1 MCVCVCRHLQ
11 HPDDVIEVRSL
22 RLADT
27 GSFVDQDDEV
37 AEVLED
43 REVVSHTHTHTHT
56 YCTCM

>member
-1 MCVCVCRHLQ
+1 MRLYWVIKSLFSFQ

-27 GSFVDQDDEV
+27 GSFVDVDDEV

-43 REVVSHTHTHTHT
+43 REVVSP
-56 YCTCM
+56 

>member
-1 MCVCVCRHLQ
+1 MYNTVCHSDPATPLFQ

-43 REVVSHTHTHTHT
+43 REVVSL
-56 YCTCM
+56 